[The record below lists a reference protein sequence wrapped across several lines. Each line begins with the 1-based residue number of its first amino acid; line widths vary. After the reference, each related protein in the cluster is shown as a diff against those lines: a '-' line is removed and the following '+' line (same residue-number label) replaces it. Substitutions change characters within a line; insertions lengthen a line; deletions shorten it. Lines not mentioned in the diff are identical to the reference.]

1 MPGIPLH
8 GVWLFPSKLLRASVN
23 RTLSG
28 FESEGLVD
36 SCSES
41 KTLIQKYAPD
51 LITVLIK

>member
-8 GVWLFPSKLLRASVN
+8 GVWLFPGKLLRASVN

-41 KTLIQKYAPD
+41 KT
-51 LITVLIK
+51 